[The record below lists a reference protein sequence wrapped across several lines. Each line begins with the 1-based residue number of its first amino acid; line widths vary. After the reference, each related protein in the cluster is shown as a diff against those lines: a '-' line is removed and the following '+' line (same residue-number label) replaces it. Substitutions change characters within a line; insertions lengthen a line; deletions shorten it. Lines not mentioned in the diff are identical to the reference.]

1 MSFKSWLKKS
11 TQNVTRKGYI
21 KMNFA
26 ELDYY
31 MDTVETL
38 KDAKKEFPDET
49 VILIIRLLLE
59 VPVEKR
65 TIKGGIAFLIAN
77 AIRKHRGL
85 AYPA

>member
-1 MSFKSWLKKS
+1 
-11 TQNVTRKGYI
+11 
-21 KMNFA
+21 MNFA

-31 MDTVETL
+31 MDAVETL

-65 TIKGGIAFLIAN
+65 TIRGGIAFLIAN
-77 AIRKHRGL
+77 AVRKHRGL
-85 AYPA
+85 AYPILH